1 MELYERILTKEE
13 INKRFH
19 TAVNAILMNNLISSK
34 AGLAESLGMTPS
46 KLSEILNGRMNASAE
61 TLARMCDF
69 YEISPEWLFLSRG
82 NKVFRTTA
90 KPKIWIDD
98 EDLILQYSDLNN
110 EVKTETD
117 KSHVAAQPSTSS
129 IQTAKHVENP
139 QKGIPLIPFS
149 AMAGALKGEVSVLEY
164 ECEHYVVP
172 AFRNADFLIPVSGDS
187 MIPTY
192 KSGDIVACQRIP
204 MSSLFFQWNRPYVLD
219 TEQGAII
226 KRIKPGSDEQHIRI
240 ISDNPDYDAFELPL
254 TEIYSVGLVIG
265 IIRLE

>member
-1 MELYERILTKEE
+1 MCKILSRIEELSKHEGITIGALEKKIGASKGVLSR
-13 INKRFH
+13 
-19 TAVNAILMNNLISSK
+19 AIAKGTDIQAK
-34 AGLAESLGMTPS
+34 WIESLVENYPQY
-46 KLSEILNGRMNASAE
+46 SAE
-61 TLARMCDF
+61 
-69 YEISPEWLFLSRG
+69 WLLTG
-82 NKVFRTTA
+82 KGGM
-90 KPKIWIDD
+90 
-98 EDLILQYSDLNN
+98 L
-110 EVKTETD
+110 KT
-117 KSHVAAQPSTSS
+117 AAQEQYITTQQSTPMIN
-129 IQTAKHVENP
+129 IQTAQHVDNI

-192 KSGDIVACQRIP
+192 RSGDIVACQRIP

-226 KRIKPGSDEQHIRI
+226 KRIKPGSDKQHIRI
-240 ISDNPDYDAFELPL
+240 ISDNPDYDPFELPL
-254 TEIYSVGLVIG
+254 TAIYSVGLVIG